1 MTEHEREHTGCPL
14 GITRIFRPEF
24 ATLVIVVDLPKELA
38 IDEFEAA
45 EVVLS
50 TGIIVP
56 RELVKGRNELKC
68 VRLSRGSVARRR
80 HYGMVFR
87 PNGISCFR

>member
-1 MTEHEREHTGCPL
+1 LSAWDHSDLP
-14 GITRIFRPEF
+14 TRF

-56 RELVKGRNELKC
+56 RELVKAAT
-68 VRLSRGSVARRR
+68 S
-80 HYGMVFR
+80 
-87 PNGISCFR
+87 